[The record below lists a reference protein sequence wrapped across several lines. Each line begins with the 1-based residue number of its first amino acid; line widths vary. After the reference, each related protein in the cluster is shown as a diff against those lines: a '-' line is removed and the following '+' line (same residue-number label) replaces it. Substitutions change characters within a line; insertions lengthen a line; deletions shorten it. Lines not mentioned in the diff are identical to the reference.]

1 MYTAKGFRTLSDND
15 RSTAANDGQASILFS
30 VPKNPQR
37 IPANTLPVFR
47 GLWPRIC
54 LPLLRL
60 VTSCN
65 VGQAPRITI
74 AIGMLAI
81 CLAAINPTVTWAAE
95 PVKQEK
101 KVKKPAKVRTS
112 APAPKP
118 TAPKATAPKFAT
130 AETAG
135 NAPSCFGEAPMLD
148 KLTPDEGKA
157 GDRVT
162 ITGTNFGEAA
172 CLRGVSFGPGHPA
185 QFQQTND
192 SITTTVPSG
201 GKKGLVLLTVTTA
214 SGENSK
220 PFLVK

>member
-1 MYTAKGFRTLSDND
+1 MYTATGS
-15 RSTAANDGQASILFS
+15 
-30 VPKNPQR
+30 
-37 IPANTLPVFR
+37 
-47 GLWPRIC
+47 
-54 LPLLRL
+54 
-60 VTSCN
+60 
-65 VGQAPRITI
+65 RITV
-74 AIGMLAI
+74 AIGVLALS
-81 CLAAINPTVTWAAE
+81 LAAISPTVTWAAE

-101 KVKKPAKVRTS
+101 KVKNPAKARAS
-112 APAPKP
+112 APATKSP
-118 TAPKATAPKFAT
+118 APKVAAPIVAAPKFAT

-135 NAPSCFGEAPMLD
+135 KAPSCFGEAPNLD
-148 KLTPDEGKA
+148 KLTPDEGTS
-157 GDRVT
+157 GDRVI

>member
-1 MYTAKGFRTLSDND
+1 MY
-15 RSTAANDGQASILFS
+15 
-30 VPKNPQR
+30 
-37 IPANTLPVFR
+37 
-47 GLWPRIC
+47 
-54 LPLLRL
+54 
-60 VTSCN
+60 
-65 VGQAPRITI
+65 I
-74 AIGMLAI
+74 AIGSRISVTIGVLTI
-81 CLAAINPTVTWAAE
+81 CLAAISPAGTWAAE

-101 KVKKPAKVRTS
+101 QAKKAKTPAQAHTNALASKV
-112 APAPKP
+112 
-118 TAPKATAPKFAT
+118 TAPKFVS

-135 NAPSCFGEAPMLD
+135 KAPFCFGEAPTLG

-162 ITGTNFGEAA
+162 ITGTNFGETA

-185 QFQQTND
+185 QFQQTKD
-192 SITTTVPSG
+192 SITTIVPSG

>member
-1 MYTAKGFRTLSDND
+1 MYTAIGS
-15 RSTAANDGQASILFS
+15 
-30 VPKNPQR
+30 
-37 IPANTLPVFR
+37 
-47 GLWPRIC
+47 
-54 LPLLRL
+54 
-60 VTSCN
+60 
-65 VGQAPRITI
+65 RITVV
-74 AIGMLAI
+74 IGVLAI
-81 CLAAINPTVTWAAE
+81 CLAAISPAGTWAAE

-101 KVKKPAKVRTS
+101 KAKKPPQVRTG
-112 APAPKP
+112 AL
-118 TAPKATAPKFAT
+118 APKATAPKFAS

-135 NAPSCFGEAPMLD
+135 KSQSCFGEAPTID

-162 ITGTNFGEAA
+162 ITGSSFGATA

>member
-1 MYTAKGFRTLSDND
+1 MFIATG
-15 RSTAANDGQASILFS
+15 
-30 VPKNPQR
+30 
-37 IPANTLPVFR
+37 
-47 GLWPRIC
+47 
-54 LPLLRL
+54 
-60 VTSCN
+60 
-65 VGQAPRITI
+65 PRITV
-74 AIGMLAI
+74 AIGLLAI
-81 CLAAINPTVTWAAE
+81 CLATISPAGTWAAE

-112 APAPKP
+112 APTPKT
-118 TAPKATAPKFAT
+118 TALKATAPKFTT

-135 NAPSCFGEAPMLD
+135 KAPSCFGEAPKLD

-192 SITTTVPSG
+192 SISTTVPKG

-214 SGENSK
+214 SGENSR

>member
-1 MYTAKGFRTLSDND
+1 MYTATGFRTLSNID
-15 RSTAANDGQASILFS
+15 RSTAANNGQASTVFAAT
-30 VPKNPQR
+30 KNPQR
-37 IPANTLPVFR
+37 IPANTPPVFR

-60 VTSCN
+60 VTNSN
-65 VGQAPRITI
+65 VGQAPRITV
-74 AIGMLAI
+74 AIGVLTI
-81 CLAAINPTVTWAAE
+81 CLAAISPAGTWATE

-101 KVKKPAKVRTS
+101 KAKKPAQLRTG
-112 APAPKP
+112 AL
-118 TAPKATAPKFAT
+118 APKATGPKFAS

-135 NAPSCFGEAPMLD
+135 KAPSCFGEAPKLD

-157 GDRVT
+157 GNRVT
-162 ITGTNFGEAA
+162 ITGSNFGAGA

-185 QFQQTND
+185 QFQQTNN

-201 GKKGLVLLTVTTA
+201 GKKGLVLLTITTA

>member
-1 MYTAKGFRTLSDND
+1 MYTAT
-15 RSTAANDGQASILFS
+15 
-30 VPKNPQR
+30 
-37 IPANTLPVFR
+37 
-47 GLWPRIC
+47 C
-54 LPLLRL
+54 L
-60 VTSCN
+60 
-65 VGQAPRITI
+65 RITV
-74 AIGMLAI
+74 AIGVLA
-81 CLAAINPTVTWAAE
+81 LSLTAISPARSWAAE

-101 KVKKPAKVRTS
+101 KAIKPAQARKSTL
-112 APAPKP
+112 AA
-118 TAPKATAPKFAT
+118 KATAPKFAT

-135 NAPSCFGEAPMLD
+135 KTPSCFGEAPKLD

-157 GDRVT
+157 GVRVI

-185 QFQQTND
+185 KFQQTND
-192 SITTTVPSG
+192 SITTTVPKG

>member
-1 MYTAKGFRTLSDND
+1 MYTAIGFRSLSDID
-15 RSTAANDGQASILFS
+15 RSTAANDSQASTLFS
-30 VPKNPQR
+30 ATKNPQR
-37 IPANTLPVFR
+37 IPANTPPVFR

-60 VTSCN
+60 VTNSN
-65 VGQAPRITI
+65 VGQAPRITV
-74 AIGMLAI
+74 AIGVLAI
-81 CLAAINPTVTWAAE
+81 CLAAISPAGTWAAE

-101 KVKKPAKVRTS
+101 KAKKPPQARTG
-112 APAPKP
+112 AL
-118 TAPKATAPKFAT
+118 APKATAPKFAS

-135 NAPSCFGEAPMLD
+135 KSQSCFGEAPTID

-162 ITGTNFGEAA
+162 ITGSSFGATA